1 MPITTQAIQAK
12 TPNNRRKNNLM
23 PDIALGLGSST
34 WSLGDVKNS
43 DEGWMSDLSSDSLP
57 SGRSSS
63 YNFMDI
69 MSCWSDKSPVIN
81 DTISKM

>member
-23 PDIALGLGSST
+23 PDIELGLGSST

-43 DEGWMSDLSSDSLP
+43 DEG
-57 SGRSSS
+57 
-63 YNFMDI
+63 
-69 MSCWSDKSPVIN
+69 
-81 DTISKM
+81 